1 MLIDN
6 LTKLNRSS
14 RNAVSAGLIVIAAV
28 AMFNWTVA
36 PQATY
41 LFAAQRYESVAGN
54 IVKKNKIIS
63 NKVIIKRKKLQ
74 ELQEQFAQLRDTLFT
89 PEQAKEFFSDL
100 QVISEEASCAVYSL
114 NLVTSKAASERKG
127 SADASGIF
135 PESATL
141 SVAGVYENIM
151 KLVKRLQA
159 RTQKVW
165 IDSVRME
172 IFNYDSAQSK
182 FDITITIYTI
192 RDREP
197 AV

>member
-6 LTKLNRSS
+6 LVKLNRSS

-36 PQATY
+36 PQATR

-54 IVKKNKIIS
+54 IAKKNKIIG
-63 NKVIIKRKKLQ
+63 NKVIAKRKKLQ
-74 ELQEQFAQLRDTLFT
+74 ELQEQFTQLQGTLFT

-114 NLVTSKAASERKG
+114 NLVTGKAAPERKG
-127 SADASGIF
+127 STDASGIA

-141 SVAGVYENIM
+141 SVAGVYGNII

-172 IFNYDSAQSK
+172 IFNYDSAQPK
-182 FDITITIYTI
+182 CDITVTIYTI
-192 RDREP
+192 RDKEA